1 MPECTCFEVPHQYW
15 TTHYGAVEPGSTLEP
30 NPECL
35 EHFPETAPRHRLV
48 LSVAAAEHEL
58 ETVATLMESI
68 GTVAAHTEVWRV
80 LTGQLDRQANLRTTD
95 VRDIVRG
102 DIFGELS

>member
-1 MPECTCFEVPHQYW
+1 MSECTCFEVPPQYW

-68 GTVAAHTEVWRV
+68 GRV
-80 LTGQLDRQANLRTTD
+80 NESRDALLSYALGQRATPPWWG
-95 VRDIVRG
+95 RG
-102 DIFGELS
+102 VVVEELS